1 MVISR
6 SRQTDFVLERL
17 IDLHPR
23 RIDLGLERTSTL
35 LSAMGSPEKY
45 LPPTIHVA
53 GTNGKGSSIA
63 YMRAIAEA
71 AGLVVHSYTS
81 PHLIHFHERINLQG
95 RSIEDD
101 KLLSI
106 LKECEAANAGSPI
119 TLFEITTV
127 AAFVAFSRS
136 PADLLLLETG
146 LGGRL
151 DATNVIKKPFVT
163 AITPVSIDHTEF
175 LGAGIEKIAF
185 EKAGII
191 KPRVPC
197 IVSPQP
203 PEVVKVIK
211 DRADQVSAPLFSYG
225 TDWFLD
231 NKRAGHIVYRDLKG
245 TMKLPRPVLHGKHQ
259 VYNAGLAIAG
269 LRVFGRELFQLEDF
283 SSGLLK
289 VFWPG
294 RLQLLAHGELR
305 KLLPIGVDLWVD
317 GGHNPAAAESL
328 AETVA
333 DWNEPNLV
341 LICAL
346 QKNKD
351 IAGFLSPLLRVC
363 STIVAINLPGNV
375 RGHSPE
381 KILGTASNLG
391 ANCVIATSLPEALG
405 MAVSSSAKTVLIC
418 GSLYLAGEALSLNGR
433 LARASSQT

>member
-1 MVISR
+1 METSR
-6 SRQTDFVLERL
+6 TRQTDFVLERL
-17 IDLHPR
+17 LKLHPR
-23 RIDLGLERTSTL
+23 QIDLGLGRTSRL
-35 LSAMGSPEKY
+35 LSAMGSPEKR
-45 LPPTIHVA
+45 LPPVIHVA

-81 PHLIHFHERINLQG
+81 PHLIRFHERINLQG
-95 RSIEDD
+95 KPIEDD
-101 KLLSI
+101 DLLAI
-106 LKECEAANAGSPI
+106 LKECEVANAGSPI

-136 PADLLLLETG
+136 SADLLLLETG

-151 DATNVIKKPFVT
+151 DATNIIKKPLVT

-175 LGAGIEKIAF
+175 LGVGIEKIAS

-197 IVSPQP
+197 VVGPQP
-203 PEVVKVIK
+203 AEVLKVIK
-211 DRADQVSAPLFSYG
+211 DRANQLNAPVLSHG

-231 NKRAGHIVYRDLKG
+231 NRRDDYLVYRDPKG
-245 TMKLPRPVLHGKHQ
+245 AMKLPWPVLHGKHQ
-259 VYNAGLAIAG
+259 VYNAGLAISA
-269 LRVFGRELFQLEDF
+269 LRAWSGEFFRLEDF
-283 SSGLLK
+283 ASGLLK

-294 RLQLLAHGELR
+294 RLQLLTHGELR

-328 AETVA
+328 AETIK
-333 DWNEPNLV
+333 DWDDSNLV

-351 IAGFLSPLLRVC
+351 IAGFLAPLRDVC
-363 STIVAINLPGNV
+363 RTIVAINLPGKV
-375 RGHSPE
+375 QGHSPE
-381 KILGTASNLG
+381 TIFDIASNLG
-391 ANCVIATSLPEALG
+391 ANCMIAKSLTEALE
-405 MAVSSSAKTVLIC
+405 MAGGSSTGTVLIC
-418 GSLYLAGEALSLNGR
+418 GSLYLAGQALSINGD
-433 LARASSQT
+433 LVHGSSQT